1 MRPFVKEIVLMKS
14 RVTKYLAFAGLL
26 TLLALPLMSATGW
39 AAGIVTSSALLPPEG
54 VYVSPDEYHEYLAAG
69 IKLDDPTHE
78 PILDRVT
85 RTADGDDE
93 LEFFD
98 SKFTAT
104 EIGQGFGPITLT
116 GPVVVRT
123 KLRALSTT
131 GTFATEIVS
140 MSLSG
145 GGVMIRQDPLRAS
158 TGQTDINDLGGGLY
172 HIDSFF
178 DVFTELSIDGGG
190 SWIASDYSTRLTLIP
205 EPGTLVLLG
214 MGAVALLGYLWRRKR
229 AA

>member
-1 MRPFVKEIVLMKS
+1 MKS
-14 RVTKYLAFAGLL
+14 RVTKCLAFAGLL
-26 TLLALPLMSATGW
+26 ALLALPLMSATGW
-39 AAGIVTSSALLPPEG
+39 AQGLDTNSADLPPPG
-54 VYVSPDEYHEYLAAG
+54 VYVSPDMYHEYSAMG
-69 IKLDDPTHE
+69 IILEDPSHK

-85 RTADGDDE
+85 RTTDGDDE
-93 LEFFD
+93 LESFY

-104 EIGQGFGPITLT
+104 EIGQDFGPITLT

-123 KLRALSTT
+123 TNRALSTT
-131 GTFATEIVS
+131 GTFATEIIS

-178 DVFTELSIDGGG
+178 DVFTELSMDGGAN
-190 SWIASDYSTRLTLIP
+190 WVASDYATRLTLIP